1 MASMDVLNT
10 GSLVTSEWLALHLDS
25 PWLKVLDISCH
36 LPTSGRD
43 GRLEFR
49 NEHLP
54 GSIYFDLLA
63 AADPESKFSHTLP
76 SPEHFSEFVG
86 KHGIANDDALVLYD
100 VNGIGSSPRAWWLFQ
115 MFGHRRVFILDGGLL
130 KWKAEGRKLES
141 GPGREIEPKKY
152 LCKSALQRTVSLE
165 GVKQA
170 VKEIQLN
177 YPDTP
182 QIVDARSPGR
192 FKGLDPE
199 PVVGIMSGHIP
210 GSVNLPSTKFWDLQS
225 GTFAS
230 TEKIA
235 ELFGMQNIDLNRK
248 VICTCGS
255 GVTAC
260 VLIYALH
267 RLGVNEAVLFDGSWS
282 EWASAADAEIHVD

>member
-1 MASMDVLNT
+1 MDAMNT
-10 GSLVTSEWLALHLDS
+10 GSLVSSEWLALHLDS

-36 LPTSGRD
+36 LPNSGRN
-43 GRLEFR
+43 GRLEFQ

-54 GSIYFDLLA
+54 KSIYFDLLA

-76 SPEHFSEFVG
+76 SSDHFSEFVG

-115 MFGHRRVFILDGGLL
+115 MFGHKRIFILDGGLR

-141 GPGREIEPKKY
+141 GPSKEIEPKKY
-152 LCKSALQRTVSLE
+152 LCKSPLQRAASLE
-165 GVKQA
+165 VVKQI
-170 VKEIQLN
+170 VKEIQFN
-177 YPDTP
+177 DPDAL
-182 QIVDARSPGR
+182 QIVDARPLGR

-199 PVVGIMSGHIP
+199 PIAGIKSGHIP
-210 GSVNLPSTKFWDLQS
+210 GSISLPSTQFWDVDS

-230 TEKIA
+230 TERIA
-235 ELFGMQNIDLNRK
+235 ELLKSRNIDLNRE
-248 VICTCGS
+248 VISTCGS

-260 VLIYALH
+260 VLIYAMHL
-267 RLGVNEAVLFDGSWS
+267 LGANQASLFEGSWA
-282 EWASAADAEIHVD
+282 EWASTGDSEIRVD